1 MAHKKK
7 MKVAVIGAGPA
18 GATAAYML
26 AKRGVEVDLY
36 ESAPYVG
43 GMSRSFELW
52 GQTVDIGAHRF
63 FSSDPRVN
71 KLWLEVVGKDYKMV
85 NRLSRIMYD
94 NKFYDYPIKA
104 GNALKNLGLWES
116 ILCVGSYVWQRV
128 KPGGRDLG
136 TTFES
141 WVEARFGKRLA
152 HHFFKSYAEKLWGIP
167 TSQLDAE
174 FAAQR
179 IKKLSL
185 WEAIKGAIFGGG
197 GEKHKTLV
205 DQFAYPIHGTGEIY
219 ERMKKSIIK
228 NGGRVLLSTPVHA
241 VVTRG
246 KTVTGIELE
255 SGEVRNYDEVVSSM
269 PITQLVTRMKNLPAN
284 VEKAAGKLRFRNTLI
299 VYLQL
304 KGGEIFPDNWI
315 YLHSSNLKMG
325 RVTNFRNWVPEI
337 LNGKKETILA
347 LEFWCFDEDGFWH
360 WNDEQYIELAKKEL
374 VSTGLVKPAQI
385 LDGTVLKVPKCYPV
399 YAHGYRKPLK
409 VVETYLRD
417 YKHLQFIG
425 RYGSFKYNNQ
435 DHSILMAMLAVEN
448 LLDNGKHDLWNVN
461 SDDEYQ
467 ESSKI
472 TATGLVVK
480 ETVKETK

>member
-1 MAHKKK
+1 MAKKL
-7 MKVAVIGAGPA
+7 KVAVIGAGPA
-18 GATAAYML
+18 GSTTAYLL
-26 AKRGVEVDLY
+26 AKGGVDVDLY
-36 ESAPYVG
+36 ETAPHVG
-43 GMSRSFELW
+43 GMSRSIELW
-52 GQTVDIGAHRF
+52 GQIVDIGAHRF
-63 FSSDPRVN
+63 FSSDPRINEV
-71 KLWLEVVGKDYKMV
+71 WLEVVGKDYEMV

-94 NKFYDYPIKA
+94 NKFYNYPINA
-104 GNALKNLGLWES
+104 SNALKNLGLWES
-116 ILCVGSYVWQRV
+116 FLCMASYGWQRV

-185 WEAIKGAIFGGG
+185 WEAVKGALFGGG

-205 DQFAYPIHGTGEIY
+205 DIVY
-219 ERMKKSIIK
+219 ERMKTSIEK
-228 NGGRVLLSTPVHA
+228 NGGRVFLKTPVKQ

-246 KTVTGIELE
+246 KVVTGIELE
-255 SGEVRNYDEVVSSM
+255 SGEVRHYDEVVSSM
-269 PITQLVTRMKNLPAN
+269 PITTLVSRLKDLPPKVKRASQS
-284 VEKAAGKLRFRNTLI
+284 LRFRNTLI

-325 RVTNFRNWVPEI
+325 RITNFRNWVPGI

-347 LEFWCFDEDGFWH
+347 LEFWCFDEDEFWH
-360 WNDEQYIELAKKEL
+360 WDDDQYIELAKKEL
-374 VSTGLVKPAQI
+374 VMTGLVKPSQI
-385 LDGTVLKVPKCYPV
+385 LDGKVMRVPKCYPV

-409 VVETYLRD
+409 VVETYLRE

-435 DHSILMAMLAVEN
+435 DHSMLMAILAA
-448 LLDNGKHDLWNVN
+448 DNILNNADHDLWNVN

-472 TATGLVVK
+472 TATGLVTQEKSV
-480 ETVKETK
+480 